1 MEKSVLIVEDDKDIS
16 GLIEIHLR
24 DMGLETMAIDHGGD
38 ALEVALKMRFDI
50 ILLDVMLPGK
60 DGLEI
65 CRTLRSSGVKTP
77 ILMLTARSEEFDKVL
92 GLEMGAD
99 DYLTKPFS
107 VRELTARVKAM
118 LRRVELMS
126 TPEKETDSEILYFNE
141 LVVDKNKRKVMLY
154 NERVD
159 LTPKEF
165 DLLALMA
172 TNPGTSYSRERL
184 LKLIWGYEF
193 EGYEHTVNSHINRL
207 RVKIEK
213 DLSKPKYILT
223 TWGIGYRFN
232 DDLNDEENVKH

>member
-1 MEKSVLIVEDDKDIS
+1 MDKSVLIVEDDKDIS
-16 GLIEIHLR
+16 GLIEIHLQ
-24 DMGLETMAIDHGGD
+24 DMGCETMVIDHGGD

-65 CRTLRSSGVKTP
+65 CRSLRAAGIKTP
-77 ILMLTARSEEFDKVL
+77 ILMLTARSEEIDKVL

-107 VRELTARVKAM
+107 VRELTARVKAI
-118 LRRVELMS
+118 LRRVELFS
-126 TPEKETDSEILYFNE
+126 TPEKEPDSEILYFNE
-141 LVVDKNKRKVMLY
+141 LVIDKNKRKVMLD
-154 NERVD
+154 NERID

-165 DLLALMA
+165 DLLSLMA
-172 TNPGTSYSRERL
+172 SNPGTSYSRERL

-193 EGYEHTVNSHINRL
+193 DGYEHTVNSHINRL

-232 DDLNDEENVKH
+232 DDLNEEENVNE